1 MITGIGEHTEDDRDP
16 VETTVCTVTY
26 MRSQDFVDELNT
38 NITNESIDTSE
49 WKNWRQGKDG
59 YPTLEE

>member
-1 MITGIGEHTEDDRDP
+1 
-16 VETTVCTVTY
+16 